1 MEKEDFEPSPDEV
14 ERDWSQDPET
24 ETRTPG
30 EFLREGPTQTR
41 CRPQIQWPRDAGPQQ
56 PEPASRGGARRDVEG
71 GGRRRKTSAGS
82 RGTRPLALT
91 HKWPRQS
98 AGARPPAD
106 PTRAGSKR
114 PGRGGRGVAGT
125 WRCERA
131 SQGMAGAWERRGPS
145 GHGVLEGPSRR
156 PGRPGAR
163 HAETTQDPERPSAE
177 VRRPGK
183 KVKRTETET
192 LKDGRTKKGRNR
204 GLRNKKPGS
213 RG

>member
-1 MEKEDFEPSPDEV
+1 MKLKETGV
-14 ERDWSQDPET
+14 RIQRQ
-24 ETRTPG
+24 TRTAG

-56 PEPASRGGARRDVEG
+56 PEPVSGGGARREVEG
-71 GGRRRKTSAGS
+71 GGSRRKASAGA
-82 RGTRPLALT
+82 RGTRPPALT

-131 SQGMAGAWERRGPS
+131 SQGMAGAWERR
-145 GHGVLEGPSRR
+145 RR
-156 PGRPGAR
+156 AATESWRDHPRDQG
-163 HAETTQDPERPSAE
+163 DPEPDMQRPRKTQRDPAQKSGDLE
-177 VRRPGK
+177 RM
-183 KVKRTETET
+183 
-192 LKDGRTKKGRNR
+192 
-204 GLRNKKPGS
+204 
-213 RG
+213 